1 MSADEF
7 LRPMADIPFPLLIT
21 LMASLDESTLAACRQ
36 TTGGCPLDAIVQAE
50 GWQHT
55 ADNRAAAIRPALTI
69 NAPRGKSP
77 PVQAASVALL
87 LVALEHWMAARTVGV
102 PDLSRHLHQCSP
114 FKELS
119 ALAAS
124 DSVGR

>member
-1 MSADEF
+1 MC
-7 LRPMADIPFPLLIT
+7 IPCRGVEEQQRSLVPAGTRIGVLQHLPCTAALLPYRT
-21 LMASLDESTLAACRQ
+21 
-36 TTGGCPLDAIVQAE
+36 
-50 GWQHT
+50 
-55 ADNRAAAIRPALTI
+55 AAIRPALTI
-69 NAPRGKSP
+69 NAPSGKSP
-77 PVQAASVALL
+77 RVQAASVALL

-102 PDLSRHLHQCSP
+102 PDLARHLHQCSP